1 MNYDEYLM
9 HLNRQFDES
18 KVNRD
23 KSGRFAKKASVN
35 RILSGPDVID
45 MSEVIKEPTQKTRD
59 ELTRVNVENA
69 IKKTQSNTNRFASMP
84 DDQTQK
90 QIENKMKKSIADRE
104 YKLAAK
110 KYRQKMKRILSRL
123 IKREISLRSAVTVM
137 NHATKERVDEF
148 MKRNFRTGTRNH
160 YL

>member
-1 MNYDEYLM
+1 MNYNEYLM

-23 KSGRFAKKASVN
+23 KNGRFAKKASAN
-35 RILSGPDVID
+35 RILTGPDVID
-45 MSEVIKEPTQKTRD
+45 LSGKTKEVNLTSKD
-59 ELTRVNVENA
+59 ELTRISVNNT
-69 IKKTQSNTNRFASMP
+69 IKKTQTGSSRFAAMP
-84 DDQTQK
+84 DEQTQK
-90 QIENKMKKSIADRE
+90 KIENKMRKTVADE
-104 YKLAAK
+104 DYKLAGK

-137 NHATKERVDEF
+137 NHATKERVNEF

>member
-90 QIENKMKKSIADRE
+90 QIENKMKKSIADR
-104 YKLAAK
+104 
-110 KYRQKMKRILSRL
+110 
-123 IKREISLRSAVTVM
+123 
-137 NHATKERVDEF
+137 
-148 MKRNFRTGTRNH
+148 
-160 YL
+160 